1 MTVRNR
7 ALGQLGERLAE
18 EHLSRLGAQ
27 LLARNYR
34 IDYAEVDLLMEHEGD
49 LVAVEVKT
57 RAPQDLA
64 QPEEEIRW
72 GQLQRIVRGLTTYA
86 VDNDLM
92 EQPWRI
98 DVIAIEINPDGSVLR
113 LDHYRSV
120 YPT

>member
-18 EHLSRLGAQ
+18 EHLTRLGAQ

-34 IDYAEVDLLMEHEGD
+34 IEYCEVDLLMQHEGE

-64 QPEEEIRW
+64 QTAPVP
-72 GQLQRIVRGLTTYA
+72 L
-86 VDNDLM
+86 
-92 EQPWRI
+92 
-98 DVIAIEINPDGSVLR
+98 
-113 LDHYRSV
+113 
-120 YPT
+120 